1 MEDKTH
7 SFIVRVWRENSPEN
21 NAAPLPQQ
29 DVPHEIWRGWIEA
42 VGSGHRLYFQD
53 LQSALR
59 FIQESAGIQQAS
71 RQSWLRKIFRRLK
84 HD

>member
-1 MEDKTH
+1 MDDNTH
-7 SFIVRVWRENSPEN
+7 SFIVRIWQEKSDENSLE
-21 NAAPLPQQ
+21 AVIDPQLTQ
-29 DVPHEIWRGWIEA
+29 KNWRGWIEA

-59 FIQESAGIQQAS
+59 FIQESAGIAKPAKN
-71 RQSWLRKIFRRLK
+71 SWLRKIIRRLQ